1 MEKRRK
7 YDKVLFYCLHLI
19 TRFYREKKKILL
31 INCFCHCLCEHEHEV
46 ALVVYV
52 IPRTNSLLSPLN
64 DWSVIMCTH
73 HYTIRVYVW
82 ECVTC
87 SVLFFFRSCYCWCC
101 CCCCIWISCG
111 DRSVWFNEQYKW
123 WSGAHTGGFANIV
136 RFKSIQLTADHRRV
150 NCLILVRCFGPVS
163 PCFVRNLHLELID
176 WM

>member
-31 INCFCHCLCEHEHEV
+31 INFFCHCLCEHEHEV

-87 SVLFFFRSCYCWCC
+87 SVLFFSVAVIVGAVAVVVSGSRVEIVLYGLTNSINGEVVHTQVVLLILYGSNQFSWLL
-101 CCCCIWISCG
+101 ITVALT
-111 DRSVWFNEQYKW
+111 VWF
-123 WSGAHTGGFANIV
+123 
-136 RFKSIQLTADHRRV
+136 
-150 NCLILVRCFGPVS
+150 
-163 PCFVRNLHLELID
+163 
-176 WM
+176 

>member
-1 MEKRRK
+1 MSAFNHTVLSRK
-7 YDKVLFYCLHLI
+7 KEDFINKFFLSLSMRTRARGSFGSIRHSTNQFSFKPVEWLIGDHVYAPLHH
-19 TRFYREKKKILL
+19 T
-31 INCFCHCLCEHEHEV
+31 
-46 ALVVYV
+46 
-52 IPRTNSLLSPLN
+52 S
-64 DWSVIMCTH
+64 
-73 HYTIRVYVW
+73 IRVRVCYMLCFV
-82 ECVTC
+82 
-87 SVLFFFRSCYCWCC
+87 FFFRSCYCWCC

>member
-87 SVLFFFRSCYCWCC
+87 SVLFFSVAVIVGAVAVVVSGSRVEIVLYGLTNSINGEVVHTQVVLLILYGSNQFSWLL
-101 CCCCIWISCG
+101 ITVALT
-111 DRSVWFNEQYKW
+111 VWF
-123 WSGAHTGGFANIV
+123 
-136 RFKSIQLTADHRRV
+136 
-150 NCLILVRCFGPVS
+150 
-163 PCFVRNLHLELID
+163 
-176 WM
+176 